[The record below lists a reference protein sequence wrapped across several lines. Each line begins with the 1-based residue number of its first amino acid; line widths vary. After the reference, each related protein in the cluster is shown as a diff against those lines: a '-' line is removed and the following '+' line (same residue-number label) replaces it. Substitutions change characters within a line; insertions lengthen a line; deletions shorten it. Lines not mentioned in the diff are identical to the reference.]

1 MRFFCS
7 LVVATAL
14 MSLAC
19 PLYAQSALNRPSND
33 LVFCSESLDKPTCEA
48 NEASCSGGCDLCGTE
63 SCRDDYCRP
72 LWSVSAGEIILHR
85 STPQPS
91 TIVET
96 YHTTPTSTLLDASDF
111 TFGWS
116 TGTDIGVTRRVD
128 KIDAID
134 AIDFRYF
141 GVQDWQADT
150 SIVTGGFWR
159 FPNTNSGHY
168 LDSQLD
174 TSYQSQLHSAE
185 LNVLRDSSW
194 NRVTWIAG
202 ARWIGLDERM
212 DMTVRYLPSGSPAHF
227 YFPTHNS
234 LFGGQIG
241 AAIKL
246 WENGGPLYINCTS
259 KAGLYGN
266 AAANRFEIV
275 DSTGRYRLLSSDQ
288 QNQLAFVGDIGLTAV
303 YQLADHIALQG
314 GYQLLWIQ
322 GVAIAGDQAVV
333 ADSVAHG
340 GIASNGGVFYHGA
353 TANVTFTW

>member
-1 MRFFCS
+1 MRACYFP
-7 LVVATAL
+7 VVITVSML
-14 MSLAC
+14 LAC
-19 PLYAQSALNRPSND
+19 PLHAQSGPSNYFV
-33 LVFCSESLDKPTCEA
+33 LCSKSLEKPTCEA
-48 NEASCSGGCDLCGTE
+48 NDTSCLGGCDRCGTE

-72 LWSVSAGEIILHR
+72 LWSVSAGAIILHR

-96 YHTTPTSTLLDASDF
+96 YYPPPTSTLLDASDF
-111 TFGWS
+111 KFGWS

-150 SIVTGGFWR
+150 SIVTGGYWK
-159 FPNTNSGHY
+159 FPNIHSGHY
-168 LDSQLD
+168 LDSQID
-174 TSYQSQLHSAE
+174 TSYQSQLQSAE
-185 LNVLRDSSW
+185 LNVLRDSSCG
-194 NRVTWIAG
+194 RVTWIAG

-212 DMTVRYLPSGSPAHF
+212 DLMCRILPSGPPAHY

-266 AAANRFEIV
+266 AAANRCEIV
-275 DSTGRYRLLSSDQ
+275 DSGGRYGVLSSDQ
-288 QNQLAFVGDIGLTAV
+288 RNQVAFVGDIGLTAV
-303 YQLADHIALQG
+303 YQLTDHIAFQG

-322 GVAIAGDQAVV
+322 GAAIASDQPAV
-333 ADSVAHG
+333 ANSTTHD